1 MDRVYR
7 DMEEAGLPEPVY
19 RQSEFM
25 LYATLKNKN
34 WGKED
39 ASRIPS
45 VHDSIH
51 DNIHDENKLLEFCAT
66 PKTRRKMMSFLGL
79 ANRSSFAKH
88 YLKPLL
94 ESGKL
99 VMTIPDKPRSK
110 NQKYVKK

>member
-1 MDRVYR
+1 MYR

-39 ASRIPS
+39 ASW
-45 VHDSIH
+45 VVTTHDTTHDVIH
-51 DNIHDENKLLEFCAT
+51 GEDRLVEFCTT
-66 PKTRRKMMSFLGL
+66 PRSRQEMMEFMSLVNRKHFTD
-79 ANRSSFAKH
+79 H

-94 ESGKL
+94 EAQKL
-99 VMTIPDKPRSK
+99 VMTIPDKPKSK
-110 NQKYVKK
+110 NQRYVKK

>member
-39 ASRIPS
+39 ASWISS

-66 PKTRRKMMSFLGL
+66 PKNRREMMSFLGL
-79 ANRSSFAKH
+79 ANRSSFVKH

-99 VMTIPDKPRSK
+99 VMTISDKPRSK
-110 NQKYVKK
+110 VVSL